1 VFNGS
6 VKPVSAA
13 IQEIADSIG
22 ASGDTEMCNR
32 AGRSLAQAIEHFSN
46 RADWEYLLTE
56 ADPIQVLGQFSVG
69 GVSASA
75 LQTSAAVPVGH
86 GILVD
91 DVIAGPGFV
100 AGLRVSATAAGAIN
114 FPVGFVTTAAGI
126 NVVTATVSRDFYPVP
141 SNFRKVYS
149 LRMYGSMST
158 LRPIR
163 RRFYDRSIVNEF
175 NVTTPVGYDTSQ
187 IATKG
192 KIRLLPFPAA
202 SDVAQ
207 LRYYRRMSVATATA
221 ATETLDIPQDFEPYF
236 IGWAKGS
243 FLMDK
248 GEGRS
253 EQGATWFAFAN
264 DGMKQM
270 IADQTRV
277 PDEDLMF
284 QPGAFTFNPAWGPN
298 SVRGQL
304 DNYWG

>member
-6 VKPVSAA
+6 TKAVSATV
-13 IQEIADSIG
+13 QEIADSIG

-32 AGRSLAQAIEHFSN
+32 AGRALFAAIEHFSN
-46 RADWEYLLTE
+46 RANWDFLITE
-56 ADPIQVLGQFSVG
+56 ADPVAVTGPFSVG

-75 LQTSAAVPVGH
+75 GQTSAAVPAGH
-86 GILVD
+86 GVLVD
-91 DVIAGPGFV
+91 DLISGPGFV
-100 AGLRVSATAAGAIN
+100 AGLRISATAAGALN
-114 FPVGFVTTAAGI
+114 FPVGYSTSATGI
-126 NVVTATVSRDFYPVP
+126 NIVTASIQRDFYLLPAD
-141 SNFRKVYS
+141 FRNPYS
-149 LRMYGSMST
+149 IRMYGSMST

-175 NVTTPVGYDTSQ
+175 NSTTPVGYDISQ

-192 KIRLLPFPAA
+192 KIRLLPPPAGA
-202 SDVAQ
+202 DIMQ
-207 LRYYRRMSVATATA
+207 IRYYRRMTVATATA
-221 ATETLDIPQDFEPYF
+221 ATGLLDLPQDYEPYF
-236 IGWAKGS
+236 IAWAKAS

-264 DGMKQM
+264 DGLKQM
-270 IADQTRV
+270 ISDQTRV
-277 PDEDLMF
+277 PDEDLGF
-284 QPGAFTFNPAWGPN
+284 IPGAFTYNPAWGPN

>member
-56 ADPIQVLGQFSVG
+56 ADPIQVLGQFAVG

-75 LQTSAAVPVGH
+75 LQTSAAVPAGH

-221 ATETLDIPQDFEPYF
+221 ATETLDVPQDFEPYF
-236 IGWAKGS
+236 IAWAKGS

-270 IADQTRV
+270 ISDQTRL
-277 PDEDLMF
+277 PDEDLMM